1 MVLQTLQRRGGLSH
15 YENLTSHL
23 AFGSVFL
30 KDFWEPTLVNVRIIL
45 LVEYDKT
52 LYIPIKFETLGVFMC
67 ICMMVTSVPIKR

>member
-1 MVLQTLQRRGGLSH
+1 MVLQTHQRRGGLSH
-15 YENLTSHL
+15 YENLTSLL

-30 KDFWEPTLVNVRIIL
+30 KDFWEPTSVNVRIIL

-52 LYIPIKFETLGVFMC
+52 LYIPIKFETLGVMC